1 MANLRQY
8 NTFSR
13 VEEIA
18 LKKSHRKF
26 IYPQENIK
34 SIVVENFP
42 MLGKLTALRFLEW
55 VQLNPGGVI
64 ALPTGKTPEYFIKWT
79 GYYLKNWD
87 KKQVQKELKEWGINI
102 EQKPKMDSLYFVQ
115 IDEFYPID
123 PKYQNSFYYYVHH
136 FYIKGFGLD
145 EKKGMFIDTWKLGV
159 PDGMHAENIFPQ
171 WKIDLDL
178 RTRHPVKNTEGLQ
191 QKVIRTVDQF
201 TMEYEKKIRGLGGI
215 GFFLGGIGP
224 DGHIAFNV
232 KGSNHNSV
240 TRLTSINY
248 ETAAA
253 SAIDSGG
260 IEISKNRL
268 VITIGLAT
276 ITYNPTTTAIIIA
289 AGHSKAKVVR
299 DAIQN
304 KPHILYPATVL
315 QKLPASR
322 FFITKGASSLLV
334 DRCYEDLLSLKKIPQ
349 REIEKHTINLA
360 VRCKKKL
367 ADLTTDDLCKDRFAQ
382 VCLKKSKEN
391 VSNITE
397 RINKAIMKKLNNGTK
412 KILNTTFLHTA
423 PHPDDIMLGYLPYIV
438 HLVRPPEN
446 THYFAYMTDGFR
458 AVTNS
463 YALETLKNLEK
474 FIDTPAFQQLASE
487 GYFEPS
493 DQLARDRDIYR
504 YLDGI
509 AANDTDMKEEARA
522 RRFLCNMIEVYE
534 DDNIDNLKF
543 RIVELKNYFQTQYP
557 GKKDIAIVQRLKGM
571 IREWEV
577 ELLWGY
583 LGFNHKNVIHM
594 RLGFYKGDI
603 FTEEPQIGRDVTPL
617 VNLLRKTKPDVITVA
632 LDPEAS
638 GPDTHYKVLQA
649 ISEALKIYQG
659 ESKKNI
665 EVWGYRNVWYRFSPS
680 EADIF
685 IPVSMNSF
693 AILHNAFINCFG
705 SQRAA
710 SFPSYEYDGP
720 FSELAQKVMVEQYK
734 VIQTCLGSDFFYYN
748 PIPRLRATRG
758 MVYIKEFT
766 LEEFYRWSRE
776 LRKLIEEG
784 NELIAFSH

>member
-1 MANLRQY
+1 MSALKEC
-8 NTFSR
+8 NTYSR

-34 SIVVENFP
+34 SIVVEHFP
-42 MLGKLTALRFLEW
+42 MLGKLIALRFLEW

-87 KKQVQKELKEWGINI
+87 KKQVQNELKNWGIDPSK
-102 EQKPKMDSLYFVQ
+102 KPKMDSLYFVQ

-123 PKYQNSFYYYVHH
+123 PKNQNSFYYYVHR

-145 EKKGMFIDTWKLGV
+145 AKKAMYIDTWKLGV
-159 PDGMHAENIFPQ
+159 PEGMHAGDLFPG
-171 WKIDLDL
+171 WKVNLDL
-178 RTRHPVKNTEGLQ
+178 RTRHPVNNRESLQ
-191 QKVIRTVDQF
+191 QKLIRTVDQF
-201 TMEYEKKIRGLGGI
+201 TIEYEEKIRELGGI
-215 GFFLGGIGP
+215 GFFMGGIGP

-232 KGSNHNSV
+232 KGSDHNST
-240 TRLTSINY
+240 TRLTAINY

-253 SAIDSGG
+253 SAMDLGG
-260 IEISKNRL
+260 IEISRNRL
-268 VITIGLAT
+268 VITIGLST

-289 AGHSKAKVVR
+289 AGHAKAKVVR
-299 DAIQN
+299 DAIQS
-304 KPHILYPATVL
+304 KAHILYPATAL
-315 QKLPASR
+315 QKLPAAR
-322 FFITKGASSLLV
+322 FLLTRGAISLLN
-334 DRCYEDLLSLKKIPQ
+334 DRCYEDLSSLRKIPHQ
-349 REIEKHTINLA
+349 EVEKHVINLA
-360 VRCKKKL
+360 VKCKKKIV
-367 ADLTTDDLCKDRFAQ
+367 DLTVNDSHKDRFAQ
-382 VCLKKSKEN
+382 VCLKRSKEDIK
-391 VSNITE
+391 NITE
-397 RINKAIMKKLNNGTK
+397 QINKAILKKINNGTK
-412 KILNTTFLHTA
+412 EIINTTFLHTA

-446 THYFAYMTDGFR
+446 THHFAYMTSGFR

-463 YALETLKNLEK
+463 YALEILQNLEN
-474 FIDTPAFQQLASE
+474 FIDTPAFQELASQ

-493 DQLARDRDIYR
+493 DQSACDIDIYQ
-504 YLDGI
+504 YSDGI
-509 AANDTDMKEEARA
+509 AASDTDMKKEATA
-522 RRFLCNMIEVYE
+522 RRFLRNMIEVYE
-534 DDNIDNLKF
+534 DDNPNNLKF

-557 GKKDIAIVQRLKGM
+557 GKKDITIVQRLKGM

-583 LGFNHKNVIHM
+583 LGFSHSDVVHM
-594 RLGFYKGDI
+594 RLGFYKGDL
-603 FTEEPQIGRDVTPL
+603 FTEEPQIQRDVTPL
-617 VNLLRKTKPDVITVA
+617 VELLRKTHPDVVTIA
-632 LDPEAS
+632 MDPEAS

-649 ISEALKIYQG
+649 FSAALKIYQK

-665 EVWGYRNVWYRFSPS
+665 KVWGYRNVWYRYDPS

-693 AILHNAFINCFG
+693 AILHNAFTNCFG
-705 SQRAA
+705 SQKTA

-720 FSELAQKVMVEQYK
+720 FSGLAQKIMVEQYK
-734 VIQTCLGSDFFYYN
+734 VIQTCLGKDFFYYN
-748 PIPRLRATRG
+748 SIPRLRATRG

-766 LEEFYRWSRE
+766 LEEFYSWSRE
-776 LRKLIEEG
+776 LRKLIEE
-784 NELIAFSH
+784 EEEKMTL